1 MNNVEQTPKKIIT
14 ACVYCPNPPD
24 GQEHWLNRSLGTFRG
39 NTLLTDRLCTPCNE
53 QYGRTIDLEVARSG
67 PSGVFKQVLGIE
79 GRRGHQRKNV
89 FEYKASQLEPPVQV
103 FQVDGDDL
111 KPLLHD
117 AIGQAEDGS
126 LISTEGRVLVIAM
139 PDGEHRLRF
148 PRGWGEAQLRA
159 AVEARGLS
167 GGRLVA
173 AHVPAPETVVEFE
186 AASTTVIRAVFGA
199 FEINVYTTRTNDP
212 AAPVVQT
219 LLRFNLSPEFLRG
232 VAKMAFHYFLWA
244 CPTLG
249 GDEPEFANLKAFI
262 RDGVGEPTD
271 FIRKTDSLV
280 DRIPTDD
287 GSKGNNGHVFASLAL
302 DGQLIVQAHLFSLA
316 IGPEF
321 PTFLVRLGPRPEGF
335 QADWQTAHV
344 AAYRD
349 GIAGHDGILR
359 SFDDIE

>member
-1 MNNVEQTPKKIIT
+1 
-14 ACVYCPNPPD
+14 
-24 GQEHWLNRSLGTFRG
+24 
-39 NTLLTDRLCTPCNE
+39 
-53 QYGRTIDLEVARSG
+53 
-67 PSGVFKQVLGIE
+67 
-79 GRRGHQRKNV
+79 
-89 FEYKASQLEPPVQV
+89 
-103 FQVDGDDL
+103 
-111 KPLLHD
+111 
-117 AIGQAEDGS
+117 
-126 LISTEGRVLVIAM
+126 
-139 PDGEHRLRF
+139 
-148 PRGWGEAQLRA
+148 
-159 AVEARGLS
+159 
-167 GGRLVA
+167 
-173 AHVPAPETVVEFE
+173 
-186 AASTTVIRAVFGA
+186 
-199 FEINVYTTRTNDP
+199 
-212 AAPVVQT
+212 
-219 LLRFNLSPEFLRG
+219 
-232 VAKMAFHYFLWA
+232 MAFHYFLWA